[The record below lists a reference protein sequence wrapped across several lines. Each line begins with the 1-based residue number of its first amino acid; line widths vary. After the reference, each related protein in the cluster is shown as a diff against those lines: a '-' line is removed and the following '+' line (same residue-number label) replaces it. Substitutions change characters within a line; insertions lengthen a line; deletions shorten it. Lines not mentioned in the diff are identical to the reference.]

1 MKRKQLPILLL
12 ILFLGL
18 SVQAQT
24 KKQAGK
30 KQSNKT
36 IVQKKAARANP
47 TAQVNETTQTVS
59 TAQTKQTTE
68 SQSASTPEKAVKSVG
83 APAEEKGAKVNTSA
97 KEEKVETSY
106 KTALG
111 LKFLW
116 GIALTGKHFF
126 KEKHAVEAIFKY
138 RGYTGV
144 GADIGLGVLYEYH
157 NDIKGIEGLKWY
169 AGGGVYAGTFSFKDE
184 ISDYMDQYGEGSNF
198 YFGLA
203 GVLGLEYKIG
213 SLPIAISADWQ
224 PSFQLKDTYGSSGFS
239 AESGGLGVKYTF

>member
-24 KKQAGK
+24 KKQSGK

-36 IVQKKAARANP
+36 IVQKKAGTAKP
-47 TAQVNETTQTVS
+47 TPQVNEATQTVS
-59 TAQTKQTTE
+59 TAQTKQIAE
-68 SQSASTPEKAVKSVG
+68 SQSAGASERDAKSVG
-83 APAEEKGAKVNTSA
+83 TSTEEKGVKMSASA

-157 NDIKGIEGLKWY
+157 NDIKGVEGLKWY
-169 AGGGVYAGTFSFKDE
+169 GGGGVYAGTFSFKDE

>member
-1 MKRKQLPILLL
+1 MLL
-12 ILFLGL
+12 FFTV
-18 SVQAQT
+18 SAQAQT
-24 KKQAGK
+24 KKQTGK
-30 KQSNKT
+30 KQITKT
-36 IVQKKAARANP
+36 VVQKKATVESKP
-47 TAQVNETTQTVS
+47 TAQVNEKMIEKEVKSDETPKAEKS
-59 TAQTKQTTE
+59 TEISSPTKE
-68 SQSASTPEKAVKSVG
+68 EKAV
-83 APAEEKGAKVNTSA
+83 
-97 KEEKVETSY
+97 TSY

-157 NDIKGIEGLKWY
+157 NDIKGVEGLKWY
-169 AGGGVYAGTFSFKDE
+169 GGGGVYVGTFSFKDE
-184 ISDYMDQYGEGSNF
+184 ISQYMDQYGSGSNF

-239 AESGGLGVKYTF
+239 AESGGIGVKYTF